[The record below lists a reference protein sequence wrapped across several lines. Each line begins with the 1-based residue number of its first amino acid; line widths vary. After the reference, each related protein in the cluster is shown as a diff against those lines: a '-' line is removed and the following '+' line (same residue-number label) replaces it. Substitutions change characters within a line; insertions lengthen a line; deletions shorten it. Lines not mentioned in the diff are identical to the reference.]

1 MDCLGSGSGRGLTL
15 LGGLRL
21 PGRFGLLLRVSGGG
35 RWGGRAGAL
44 GLNLALLLHLLLF
57 LGLIRTRLLR
67 TRRFRFRSLSLTL
80 LLDRLLLLLAHR
92 FSLLLIRELALP

>member
-21 PGRFGLLLRVSGGG
+21 PGRFGLLLLVSGGG
-35 RWGGRAGAL
+35 RWGSWAGTL
-44 GLNLALLLHLLLF
+44 GLV
-57 LGLIRTRLLR
+57 RTRLLR

-92 FSLLLIRELALP
+92 FTLLLIRELALP